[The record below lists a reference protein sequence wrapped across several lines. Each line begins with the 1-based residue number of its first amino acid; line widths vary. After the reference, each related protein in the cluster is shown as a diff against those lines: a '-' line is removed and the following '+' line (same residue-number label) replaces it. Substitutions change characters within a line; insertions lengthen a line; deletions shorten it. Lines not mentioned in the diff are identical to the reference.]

1 MAIMQVT
8 SKEINLNTHKVTL
21 KLSDTGYDYPIKL
34 VAANVGNTLE
44 NVETLDVVDESLL
57 NDIKVKQENSKTG
70 FDNLVS
76 NIENYSASWS
86 YNSVPTPLA
95 TPQFAYS
102 ALQNSAIDE
111 NSPIDNTLKNN
122 IIQNELY
129 FSEKRGQIR
138 NSLDWLIE
146 QHGIRVTNQA
156 LELIA
161 NLNTLG
167 GLYDT
172 YTASGR
178 TKYITCL
185 AMRCADGDNG
195 DYKYLRSPYIT
206 AYNGTN
212 GGYVTVESGAYYEF
226 ISGDAEP
233 KDPTRTYSG
242 ISTGIE
248 QFTIAG
254 TAGTKYRIKASFCV
268 GANLITD
275 SIFEVGVSKGAT
287 PTYGT
292 GTAQWGL
299 DTENRKIYSNDTN
312 VKYSISLTDPTI
324 TLGTTGLTMSVY
336 ADPAAEMWLKNG
348 TDSSVLKLVMPFGTN
363 SGTIGR
369 IRMIFLYDNSTP
381 TLKPYIRYESISNY
395 TSGSTLFTDLIEFSS
410 DGSTTDWGYTD
421 FATPF
426 WGTIITASNVT
437 VNLSDIKLAYPER

>member
-8 SKEINLNTHKVTL
+8 SKEINLNTHKITL
-21 KLSDTGYDYPIKL
+21 KLSDTGYDYPVKL
-34 VAANVGNTLE
+34 VSTNVGNTLE
-44 NVETLDVVDESLL
+44 NVVTLDIVDESLL

-76 NIENYSASWS
+76 NIENYSTSWS

-95 TPQFAYS
+95 TSQFSYGT
-102 ALQNSAIDE
+102 LQNSAIDE

-129 FSEKRGQIR
+129 FSEKREQIR
-138 NSLDWLIE
+138 DSIEWLIE
-146 QHGIRVTNQA
+146 QHGIRVTNQV

-167 GLYDT
+167 GSYDT
-172 YTASGR
+172 YTAGGR

-185 AMRCADGDNG
+185 AMRCADGNSG

-206 AYNGTN
+206 AYSGTS
-212 GGYVTVESGAYYEF
+212 GDYVTVEAGAYYEF
-226 ISGDAEP
+226 ILGDAEP

-275 SIFEVGVSKGAT
+275 SIFEVGVAKGAT
-287 PTYGT
+287 PVFGT
-292 GTAQWGL
+292 GTRQWAL
-299 DTENRKIYSNDTN
+299 DTDNRKIYSNDTN
-312 VKYSISLTDPTI
+312 LKYSISLTDPTT
-324 TLGTTGLTMSVY
+324 TLGTTGITLSNV
-336 ADPAAEMWLKNG
+336 ADPTAEMWLKDG
-348 TDSSVLKLVMPFGTN
+348 IGSSVLKLVMPFGTN
-363 SGTIGR
+363 SGASDR
-369 IRMIFLYDNSTP
+369 IRIIFLYDDSTP
-381 TLKPYIRYESISNY
+381 TLKPRIRYESNANY
-395 TSGSTLFTDLIEFSS
+395 TTGASLFTDLIEFSS
-410 DGSTTDWGYTD
+410 DGSMTDWGYFD

-426 WGTIITASNVT
+426 WGTIITASNVA
-437 VNLSDIKLAYPER
+437 VNLSDIKLAYPQR